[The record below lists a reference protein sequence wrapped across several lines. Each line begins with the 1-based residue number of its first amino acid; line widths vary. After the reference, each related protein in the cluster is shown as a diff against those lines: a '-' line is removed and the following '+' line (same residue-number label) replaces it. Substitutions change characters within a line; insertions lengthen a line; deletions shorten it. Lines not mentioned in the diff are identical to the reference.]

1 MSKFTTEVRFICE
14 QYAGLSESVGY
25 DKINEVIHESHEKV
39 MGEYPIFDEEYREV
53 LDTKI
58 LRHYYTRE
66 ICEETVGLWK
76 LRLNTRMNEIMPY
89 YNKMYE
95 SELIKFN
102 PMYDI
107 DLNKTQARNTDT
119 DGDLTSVSNETNN
132 ESREIGRNGVDNR
145 AIESNGNTS
154 VDSSSKRKS
163 EEHSGTNGNVEGE
176 TESKSIDRYSD
187 TPQGGL
193 QGMESIEENLYLTSA
208 DINDANGK
216 TKEKTNQQTDSTGI
230 SEESGGS
237 NTTDIQH
244 KTDNRVNSE
253 TVKEGVESNGTGY
266 KNEKNKI
273 NTTEDYLEHV
283 QGKRGGR
290 SYSSLLVEYRESF
303 INIDKM
309 IIDELSDLFFG
320 LWE

>member
-14 QYAGLSESVGY
+14 TYAGLDESVGY
-25 DKINEVIHESHEKV
+25 DKINEVIHESHTKV
-39 MGEYPIFDEEYREV
+39 MGDYPIFDENYREV

-107 DLNKTQARNTDT
+107 DLNKTQARNTDM
-119 DGDLTSVSNETNN
+119 DGDLTSTNSETGSVNK
-132 ESREIGRNGVDNR
+132 EIDRNGTSKRD
-145 AIESNGNTS
+145 IESKGNTQITGGTS
-154 VDSSSKRKS
+154 GKT
-163 EEHSGTNGNVEGE
+163 EEHTGTNGN
-176 TESKSIDRYSD
+176 TESESEDNTVIKYSD

-193 QGMESIEENLYLTSA
+193 DGMEEISDNLYLTSA
-208 DINDANGK
+208 QITDAKNQSK
-216 TKEKTNQQTDSTGI
+216 DKSNQQTDSIGI
-230 SEESGGS
+230 STQSTSTSTSDTQDRSDDRTWTEGGS
-237 NTTDIQH
+237 E
-244 KTDNRVNSE
+244 KSE
-253 TVKEGVESNGTGY
+253 DTRSGI
-266 KNEKNKI
+266 KNEKNRV

-309 IIDELSDLFFG
+309 VIDELADLFFG

>member
-14 QYAGLSESVGY
+14 TYAGLDESVGY
-25 DKINEVIHESHEKV
+25 DKINEVIHESHAKV
-39 MGEYPIFDEEYREV
+39 MGDYPIFDENYREV

-107 DLNKTQARNTDT
+107 DLNKTQARNTDM
-119 DGDLTSVSNETNN
+119 DGDLTSTSSETGSANK
-132 ESREIGRNGVDNR
+132 EIDRNGTSERD
-145 AIESNGNTS
+145 IESKGNTQITGGTS
-154 VDSSSKRKS
+154 GKT
-163 EEHSGTNGNVEGE
+163 EEHTGTNGN
-176 TESKSIDRYSD
+176 TESESEDNTVIKYSD

-193 QGMESIEENLYLTSA
+193 DGMEEISDNLYLTSA
-208 DINDANGK
+208 QITDAKNQSK
-216 TKEKTNQQTDSTGI
+216 DKNNQQTDSIGI
-230 SEESGGS
+230 STQSTSTSTSDTQDRSDDRTWTEGGS
-237 NTTDIQH
+237 E
-244 KTDNRVNSE
+244 KSE
-253 TVKEGVESNGTGY
+253 DTRSGI
-266 KNEKNKI
+266 KNEKNRV

-309 IIDELSDLFFG
+309 VIDELADLFFG